1 MPLGAR
7 SRAVTSRSGAAST
20 GSFGQFS
27 RHFITVGT
35 LPKALGRAINDVQ
48 KLRHTGDYD
57 APGLTRKDAE
67 EALLSAQE
75 FVAAIE
81 QLLRG

>member
-1 MPLGAR
+1 
-7 SRAVTSRSGAAST
+7 
-20 GSFGQFS
+20 
-27 RHFITVGT
+27 
-35 LPKALGRAINDVQ
+35 LPKAVGRAINDVQ
-48 KLRHTGDYD
+48 KLRHTGEYD